1 MLEILG
7 CRVDLAGTGAEAV
20 KKARNIPYDLIFMD
34 CQMPQMDGYE
44 ATRLIREQ
52 EENTENGMRRHVT
65 IIAMTGNAVAG
76 DRDQCLA
83 SGMDDYL
90 GKPFNIEALRCILE
104 RWLSV
109 KKAGVTAPEKEKRAV
124 PVSSPLDHNLLHNIR
139 CLQREGAPDI
149 LGKVIGH
156 YCAEAPHSIRRL
168 HEGVAAG
175 DAGVIRSIA
184 HGLKSGSANLGA
196 LRLADI
202 CGEMEALG
210 RDNALARTGELLK
223 EIEEEY
229 AVVRVALAEIDQGD
243 AL

>member
-1 MLEILG
+1 ME
-7 CRVDLAGTGAEAV
+7 
-20 KKARNIPYDLIFMD
+20 
-34 CQMPQMDGYE
+34 
-44 ATRLIREQ
+44 
-52 EENTENGMRRHVT
+52 RHVT
-65 IIAMTGNAVAG
+65 IIALTGNLDAG

-90 GKPFNIEALRCILE
+90 GKPFTIEELSCILE

-109 KKAGVTAPEKEKRAV
+109 KKSVVTEPEKDKSAI
-124 PVSSPLDHNLLHNIR
+124 PVTSPLDHNLLNNIR
-139 CLQREGAPDI
+139 CLQREGAPDL
-149 LGKVIGH
+149 LGKVIDH
-156 YCAEAPHSIRRL
+156 YRAEAPHSIRRL

-202 CGEMEALG
+202 CGKMEALG
-210 RDNALARTGELLK
+210 RDNALAGTWELLK
-223 EIEEEY
+223 EVEEEY
-229 AVVRVALAEIDQGD
+229 AAVRVALAEIHQGD